1 MHIQHCMNGYRR
13 ILHIDRTMT
22 NDHVKPQI
30 RNHLSTEINMF
41 SSMCYNLL
49 QLKISLLGHISRSEP
64 NDPRR
69 VLFEKGT
76 LINSQARIS

>member
-1 MHIQHCMNGYRR
+1 
-13 ILHIDRTMT
+13 
-22 NDHVKPQI
+22 
-30 RNHLSTEINMF
+30 MF

-49 QLKISLLGHISRSEP
+49 QLKISLLGQISRSEP

-76 LINSQARIS
+76 LIPGLEFRKRPGNLGTSGYLC